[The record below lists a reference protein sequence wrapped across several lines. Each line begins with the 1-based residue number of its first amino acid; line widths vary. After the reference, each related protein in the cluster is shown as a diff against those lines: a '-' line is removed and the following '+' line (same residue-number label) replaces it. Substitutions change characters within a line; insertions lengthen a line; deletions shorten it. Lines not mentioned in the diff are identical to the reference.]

1 MKGLSERLTNFLELP
16 GELTEGVTRLTLTGA
31 ERVLI
36 ENYKGLLD
44 YTGDSV
50 EVSGGRLRLRVRG
63 KDLLLRSMNGEELLV
78 TGHIFGVEVEGG

>member
-1 MKGLSERLTNFLELP
+1 MNKLSERMTKLLELP
-16 GELTEGVTRLTLTGA
+16 GELADGVTRLTLTGA

-36 ENYKGLLD
+36 ENHKGLLD
-44 YTGDSV
+44 YTEDTV

-63 KDLLLRSMNGEELLV
+63 EDLILRGMNGEELLV